1 MTTHLKAR
9 SKLVVLPKLHQ
20 VNIER
25 LVHNVCQVRSHM
37 RIKNV
42 IIISFLCTEEAYQSM
57 QSYEAR
63 AEDELSFDIGV
74 TLKIVE
80 KNLDGWWLA
89 R

>member
-1 MTTHLKAR
+1 MSVSYVAICGINKWYL
-9 SKLVVLPKLHQ
+9 
-20 VNIER
+20 
-25 LVHNVCQVRSHM
+25 
-37 RIKNV
+37 
-42 IIISFLCTEEAYQSM
+42 IISFLCTEEAYQAM

-74 TLKIVE
+74 TLKVVE

>member
-1 MTTHLKAR
+1 
-9 SKLVVLPKLHQ
+9 
-20 VNIER
+20 
-25 LVHNVCQVRSHM
+25 M
-37 RIKNV
+37 RH
-42 IIISFLCTEEAYQSM
+42 IISNITTSIMVFFFQFICAEEAYQSM

-74 TLKIVE
+74 TLKVVE

>member
-1 MTTHLKAR
+1 M
-9 SKLVVLPKLHQ
+9 S
-20 VNIER
+20 
-25 LVHNVCQVRSHM
+25 VRCVAKCG
-37 RIKNV
+37 INNV

-63 AEDELSFDIGV
+63 AEDELSFDVGV
-74 TLKIVE
+74 TLKVME

>member
-1 MTTHLKAR
+1 MMFFFQFICA
-9 SKLVVLPKLHQ
+9 
-20 VNIER
+20 
-25 LVHNVCQVRSHM
+25 
-37 RIKNV
+37 
-42 IIISFLCTEEAYQSM
+42 EEAYQSV

-74 TLKIVE
+74 TLKVVE